1 MHSRRAVH
9 QKKRQGR
16 ERSASSE
23 PSRDS
28 CNGGKRRVR
37 NRKGESD
44 GWFGEKHRGGM
55 RKKCP
60 GKGERR
66 GGRSQ
71 GGNTRKTLARVEKKK
86 NREDGCMIT
95 RMINAIGKDD
105 QKGAREKKNHT
116 FE

>member
-1 MHSRRAVH
+1 M
-9 QKKRQGR
+9 
-16 ERSASSE
+16 EE
-23 PSRDS
+23 
-28 CNGGKRRVR
+28 KRRVR

-44 GWFGEKHRGGM
+44 GWFGEKQRGEM

-60 GKGERR
+60 GKGGRR

-71 GGNTRKTLARVEKKK
+71 SGNMGKTLARVEKKK
-86 NREDGCMIT
+86 NREGECMIT
-95 RMINAIGKDD
+95 RMVNAIGKDD